1 MLDVSKV
8 EIHVAGVRDVCN
20 QPGVL
25 TLVQSVADDVCDRA
39 NAAMPDN
46 KYRQQNHKTV
56 VGKTHHNIQ
65 EVSVY
70 TATDLAK
77 RMQAKHDTL
86 TKALTGG

>member
-8 EIHVAGVRDVCN
+8 EIHVAGVRYTCN

-25 TLVQSVADDVCDRA
+25 DLVQSVADGVCDAA
-39 NAAMPDN
+39 NAAMPENDY
-46 KYRQQNHKTV
+46 KSPHHKTI
-56 VGKTHHNIQ
+56 VGKTKHGIQ

-77 RMQAKHDTL
+77 AMQAKHDTL